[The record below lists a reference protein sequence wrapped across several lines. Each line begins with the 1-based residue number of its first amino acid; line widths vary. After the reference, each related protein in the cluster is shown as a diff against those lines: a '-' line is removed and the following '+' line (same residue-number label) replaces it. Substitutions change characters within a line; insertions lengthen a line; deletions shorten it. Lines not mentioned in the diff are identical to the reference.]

1 MRTPTCL
8 LAALLLSAASAPAST
23 FSVSGSGNS
32 FTISRSGDTSAA
44 ERVFYRAVSRTAIA
58 GAHFQPA
65 EGYLDFAA
73 GQLTNRVT
81 VAERTAAQINNPL
94 FVYYQYGGTV
104 GSSRAY
110 RFEVVDG
117 GGFVLAAAN
126 RTISYDATKSVSL
139 STFDEN
145 ALTVSSGEITVT
157 DKGFTQAYHAVPCES
172 YLSSLP
178 QDYLAASDARIRM
191 TLDFQAA
198 EVSDGYQYI
207 QIVTN
212 TTTAC
217 DNANS
222 ADGGNPGTPSISCFL
237 AGFEHEHGSKN
248 PNYKKYSFPV
258 TSAGSNCGAVATPWS
273 DLGNDIGNLCQQ
285 YFRTGARAA
294 DGRIALLPS
303 ISSLGIRFDASGSD
317 NDDWTAKSVVARLQ
331 AVPAAP
337 SPVGNPVLSSVP
349 VCKGSTVTV
358 SLAFNQIMTVAGTPT
373 LVTSWGD
380 LPYAAGSGANVLTF
394 SGTVTAAAG
403 TSFRITGLN
412 GTVGAFGGGAF
423 AWSGTYSSG
432 RTVDSLPV
440 PPLEAATGFYL
451 LSTPAHLRWFADRIA
466 SYPNTSAA
474 LACDIDLSAAGSFS
488 AMGGAAGFMG
498 VFDGRGHALS
508 GLTVDSPDSSGAS
521 PARYGLFGLV
531 AAQGVVTNLVLSGA
545 TVTAPASPALVGAV
559 CGRNLGTIAFCSV
572 SGGQL
577 STGPYKGDGTG
588 SALGGVC
595 GENAGAVRA
604 CRVVGPLASSGAVLY
619 NRVSN
624 DTVGGIAGVNAAAG
638 TLEACYFH
646 AGFSDVT
653 RMNVTRG
660 AVCGSNAGTVRNCVG
675 VHHDNNYF
683 GGCIG
688 SNAGTADN
696 VPFLDVGAPFS
707 GGAACYALDGG
718 VTDGSQPWY
727 QTLGADD
734 LPLFAGPT
742 VHLHGSEGYVNTIE
756 HVWIVS
762 FEHSPDYS
770 NGVWTAT
777 CSFCDETATLA
788 TNGTAE
794 TTTQPTCTEPGTILW
809 TYIPPAN
816 DYGIT
821 VPATAYQSASPALG
835 HDWLAPEYLWTAD
848 GTSCTASRICDRCG
862 ATTNETVAPALV
874 PGLSLAPSCT
884 VPGTNAFAAA
894 FASPLFAP
902 QTNAFEV
909 AALGHAWDAPTYV
922 WAADA
927 SAVAASNACTRCG
940 ETVQET
946 VVPALV
952 PGLSFAPACTVPGT
966 NTYAAAFSSPLFAPP
981 PRSPARAATW
991 RKPSPPPS
999 RASPRAAAP
1008 RTAPPPPPTTARPS
1022 PIPSPSARPFPISTR
1037 TASSANASAIPSSS
1051 PASRPTANAA
1061 PKTGMSSPTTS
1072 PIPVT
1077 ASCSKTTTPASSSAT
1092 ARR

>member
-44 ERVFYRAVSRTAIA
+44 ERVYYRAVSRTAIA

-198 EVSDGYQYI
+198 EVSDGYQYL

-248 PNYKKYSFPV
+248 ANYKKYSFPV

-285 YFRTGARAA
+285 YFRSGTRAA

-337 SPVGNPVLSSVP
+337 SPVGNPVLSSAP

-373 LVTSWGD
+373 LVTSWGN
-380 LPYAAGSGANVLTF
+380 LAYVAGSGANVLTF

-474 LACDIDLSAAGSFS
+474 IACDIDLSAAGSFS
-488 AMGGAAGFMG
+488 AIAATP
-498 VFDGRGHALS
+498 S
-508 GLTVDSPDSSGAS
+508 
-521 PARYGLFGLV
+521 
-531 AAQGVVTNLVLSGA
+531 
-545 TVTAPASPALVGAV
+545 PASP
-559 CGRNLGTIAFCSV
+559 
-572 SGGQL
+572 
-577 STGPYKGDGTG
+577 STP
-588 SALGGVC
+588 
-595 GENAGAVRA
+595 
-604 CRVVGPLASSGAVLY
+604 
-619 NRVSN
+619 
-624 DTVGGIAGVNAAAG
+624 
-638 TLEACYFH
+638 
-646 AGFSDVT
+646 
-653 RMNVTRG
+653 
-660 AVCGSNAGTVRNCVG
+660 
-675 VHHDNNYF
+675 
-683 GGCIG
+683 
-688 SNAGTADN
+688 
-696 VPFLDVGAPFS
+696 
-707 GGAACYALDGG
+707 
-718 VTDGSQPWY
+718 
-727 QTLGADD
+727 
-734 LPLFAGPT
+734 PT
-742 VHLHGSEGYVNTIE
+742 
-756 HVWIVS
+756 
-762 FEHSPDYS
+762 
-770 NGVWTAT
+770 
-777 CSFCDETATLA
+777 
-788 TNGTAE
+788 
-794 TTTQPTCTEPGTILW
+794 
-809 TYIPPAN
+809 PPAPPP
-816 DYGIT
+816 
-821 VPATAYQSASPALG
+821 PATASSAS
-835 HDWLAPEYLWTAD
+835 
-848 GTSCTASRICDRCG
+848 
-862 ATTNETVAPALV
+862 
-874 PGLSLAPSCT
+874 
-884 VPGTNAFAAA
+884 
-894 FASPLFAP
+894 SPPRA
-902 QTNAFEV
+902 
-909 AALGHAWDAPTYV
+909 
-922 WAADA
+922 
-927 SAVAASNACTRCG
+927 
-940 ETVQET
+940 
-946 VVPALV
+946 
-952 PGLSFAPACTVPGT
+952 
-966 NTYAAAFSSPLFAPP
+966 SSPTSS
-981 PRSPARAATW
+981 SPAP
-991 RKPSPPPS
+991 PSPPP
-999 RASPRAAAP
+999 P
-1008 RTAPPPPPTTARPS
+1008 APPSSAPCADATSAR
-1022 PIPSPSARPFPISTR
+1022 SPSAPSPADSSPPAPTKAMAPAPPSAASAAR
-1037 TASSANASAIPSSS
+1037 TPAPSAPAASSARSRPAAPSSTTASRTTPSAAS
-1051 PASRPTANAA
+1051 PA
-1061 PKTGMSSPTTS
+1061 
-1072 PIPVT
+1072 
-1077 ASCSKTTTPASSSAT
+1077 
-1092 ARR
+1092 